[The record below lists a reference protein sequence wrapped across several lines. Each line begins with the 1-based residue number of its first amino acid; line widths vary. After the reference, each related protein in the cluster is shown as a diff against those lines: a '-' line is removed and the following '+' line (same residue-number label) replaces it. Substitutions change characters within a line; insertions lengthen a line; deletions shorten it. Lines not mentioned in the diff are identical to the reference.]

1 MFKRIGL
8 FLVTNLLIIIT
19 LSVVMRLLGVD
30 RYFTADGRLDYSN
43 LFVFCLVWG
52 MGGAFISLAISR
64 IVAKWSMGVRVIDP
78 QNPGQFSALV
88 DMVHSMAEKAKLPA
102 MPEVGVY
109 DSPEVNAFA
118 TGPTKS
124 RALVAVS
131 TGLLQR
137 MDRDQIEGV
146 VGHEIA
152 HIANGDMV
160 TMTLIQGVVNA
171 FVMFF
176 ARIIAWAITQN
187 MRSEMRYMVNFLPI
201 TVLENRVGILGFMVV
216 AWFSRQREFSADRG
230 GSAYAGRGKMI
241 SALQG
246 LGRVYGIGTEEE
258 GARGEALATFKIS
271 GRKKGGL
278 LSLMSTHPDL
288 SARIAAL
295 QAG

>member
-1 MFKRIGL
+1 MFKRIAL
-8 FLVTNLLIIIT
+8 FLLTNLLIIVT
-19 LSVVMRLLGVD
+19 LSIVLRLLGLD
-30 RYFTADGRLDYSN
+30 RYVTAGGNLDYSA
-43 LFVFCLVWG
+43 LFGFCLVWG

-64 IVAKWSMGVRVIDP
+64 MMAKWTMRVRVIDP
-78 QNPGQFSALV
+78 QNPGQFSSLV
-88 DMVHSMAEKAKLPA
+88 EMVHRMAEKAKLPA

-137 MDRDQIEGV
+137 MDRDQVEGV

-176 ARIIAWAITQN
+176 ARIIAWAVTSN
-187 MRSEMRYMVNFLPI
+187 MRQEMRFMVSFLII
-201 TVLENRVGILGFMVV
+201 TVLEIGLGILGFMVV

-230 GSAYAGRGKMI
+230 GAAYAGRGKMI

-258 GARGEALATFKIS
+258 GTRGEALATLKIS
-271 GRKKGGL
+271 GKKKGGL

>member
-187 MRSEMRYMVNFLPI
+187 MRSEMRYMVNFLII
-201 TVLENRVGILGFMVV
+201 TVLEIGLGILGFMVV

-230 GSAYAGRGKMI
+230 GAAYAGRGKMI